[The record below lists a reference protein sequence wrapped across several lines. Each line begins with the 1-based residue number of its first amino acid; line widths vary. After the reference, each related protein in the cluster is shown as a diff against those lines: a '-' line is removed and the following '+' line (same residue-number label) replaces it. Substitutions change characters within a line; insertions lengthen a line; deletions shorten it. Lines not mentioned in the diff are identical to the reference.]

1 MRAAQDIAAQPL
13 PSIIYASR
21 GDAAPG
27 DEVAALSNVFKFV
40 LDCHAKKEAAR
51 PGSPNDGTKAKE
63 DSTDVSGLPH

>member
-51 PGSPNDGTKAKE
+51 PGSPDGTKAKE